1 MKLNVGSTDRMIR
14 IVIAIVAAILALTV
28 AKGAFAI
35 VLWVVAAIML
45 LTGLVGFCP
54 IYRLF
59 GINTCKVPSR
69 R

>member
-1 MKLNVGSTDRMIR
+1 MTTNVGSTDKIAR
-14 IVIAIVAAILALTV
+14 IVVAVVAAALALFV
-28 AKGAFAI
+28 VKGTLAI